1 MATQGKSPR
10 VLPLAVRL
18 AASLVMAAGVLSM
31 TPEPAVSHPN
41 IEATAPQNTPET
53 KKTTV
58 PPASDQKNAE
68 EPSKNE
74 KNDKKKGP
82 ITGMLLGLFGVIAGQ
97 QGATR

>member
-10 VLPLAVRL
+10 VLPLAVML
-18 AASLVMAAGVLSM
+18 AASLVMAASVLSM

-53 KKTTV
+53 KMS
-58 PPASDQKNAE
+58 PASDQKNSE

-82 ITGMLLGLFGVIAGQ
+82 MAGMMLTLFAIITGH